1 MEKIILTIDDSTSL
15 RAMVRM
21 TLTSAG
27 YQVVEASDGADGL
40 RKAAAHPP
48 DAILTDLNMPGMGG
62 MDFIRNFRASAGGRG
77 VPVVVLTTE
86 TGDALKQEARAA
98 GATGWLA
105 KPFDREKLLS
115 VVRKVAGA

>member
-1 MEKIILTIDDSTSL
+1 MSKTILAIDDSASL

-21 TLTSAG
+21 TLTAAG
-27 YQVVEASDGADGL
+27 YEVIEASDGADGL
-40 RKAAAHPP
+40 SKASARPP
-48 DAILTDLNMPGMGG
+48 NVVLTDLNMPGMGG
-62 MDFIRNFRASAGGRG
+62 MDFIRRFRAMSGGRG

-86 TGDALKQEARAA
+86 TDDALKREARAA

-105 KPFDREKLLS
+105 KPFDRAKLLE